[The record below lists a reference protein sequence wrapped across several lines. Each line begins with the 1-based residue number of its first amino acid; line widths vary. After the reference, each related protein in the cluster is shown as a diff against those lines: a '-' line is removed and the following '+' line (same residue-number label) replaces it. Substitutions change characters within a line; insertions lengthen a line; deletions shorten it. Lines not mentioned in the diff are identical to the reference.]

1 MLSSDGKIKMK
12 NLLKYML
19 MTGGLVIASNSV
31 GTRNSAPYTFP
42 LSIEM
47 NDSIKESNLEKT
59 VGFLEDEDL
68 GASNFDSIPALSKFK
83 LESLNCSKYVQ
94 LAAQE
99 HYGSVDSFPQRDAW
113 NMRYASKIVA
123 KLKTKNKYNEMEVL
137 REEGILKPGMVLGV
151 YNPFSIYRNTLDE
164 SGHKAKYT
172 HVMLY
177 VGKDKDGNL
186 LFDHQWNKKT
196 MRVSFDW
203 MKENYLNPIEILD
216 PLGKLSDMT
225 IGKNGYEKVPRP

>member
-1 MLSSDGKIKMK
+1 
-12 NLLKYML
+12 
-19 MTGGLVIASNSV
+19 MTGGLLMASNSV
-31 GTRNSAPYTFP
+31 GTKENYVSIP
-42 LSIEM
+42 LMVSTV
-47 NDSIKESNLEKT
+47 NDSTVKSNLEKT

-68 GASNFDSIPALSKFK
+68 GASNFDSIPALAKFK

-99 HYGSVDSFPQRDAW
+99 HYGEVDSFPQRDAW

-123 KLKTKNKYNEMEVL
+123 KLKTKNKYDEMEVL
-137 REEGILKPGMVLGV
+137 REEGVLKPGMVLGV

-177 VGKDKDGNL
+177 VGKDEEGNL

-196 MRVSFDW
+196 MRVGFDW

-216 PLGKLSDMT
+216 PLGRLSNMV